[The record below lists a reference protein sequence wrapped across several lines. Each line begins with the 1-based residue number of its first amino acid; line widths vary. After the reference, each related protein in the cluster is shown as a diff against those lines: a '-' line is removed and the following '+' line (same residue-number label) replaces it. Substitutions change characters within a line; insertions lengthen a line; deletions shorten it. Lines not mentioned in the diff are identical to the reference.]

1 MQAVAGAVEPWVAK
15 TKRVSVKARYLGRR
29 LDTRGSA
36 RARRA
41 VSHPAVRRAGEGLAV
56 LFPYGVVVTVA
67 LSEEEED
74 ALFESLRGSLDEPFA
89 TPVIDDVIVCTAG
102 DRTEGLDEHGD
113 IWVAEL
119 GEERLAVIADVLAK
133 SVVLDY
139 FEQSIGRVYD
149 RIHPLAVAMERSG
162 HTGRRARELVQ
173 LIGHAMLVRQ
183 ETVWR
188 VEVEEKPDAVW
199 DRPDL
204 DRLWGR
210 LSEAYELR
218 ERHTALGRKVALL
231 SQNASML
238 LDVLQNN
245 RTLRVEWY
253 IVILIL
259 FEIALTL
266 AEKLGGG

>member
-1 MQAVAGAVEPWVAK
+1 MQPASAAVEPWVAK
-15 TKRVSVKARYLGRR
+15 TERVVVEARYLGRR

-41 VSHPAVRRAGEGLAV
+41 VSHPAVRRIGDGLAV
-56 LFPYGVVVTVA
+56 LFPYGVVVSVGLPRAEQNA
-67 LSEEEED
+67 LV
-74 ALFESLRGSLDEPFA
+74 ESLRGSLEEPFA
-89 TPVIDDVIVCTAG
+89 TASSDDVIVCTAEG
-102 DRTEGLDEHGD
+102 RTEGLDEDGD
-113 IWVAEL
+113 IWVSEL

-133 SVVLDY
+133 SVVLDH

-149 RIHPLAVAMERSG
+149 RIHPLATAMERSG
-162 HTGRRARELVQ
+162 HTGRRARELVK

-183 ETVWR
+183 ETLWR
-188 VEVEEKPDAVW
+188 VEVEEKPDTVW

-204 DRLWGR
+204 DRLWVR

-218 ERHTALGRKVALL
+218 ERHTALGRKVDLL
-231 SQNASML
+231 SENASML

-259 FEIALTL
+259 FEIVLTL
-266 AEKLGGG
+266 ADKVAG